1 MKVSLSPKIQ
11 QYWISSNSYFSM
23 QSLEKFVKY
32 FVPFLEELENK
43 SNNSNDVIIYDIQDI
58 DTMDNSKLNVMLCVE
73 NCSQWSHYKHY
84 NKYGNY
90 GNKYI
95 SIYLY
100 NHIDKCVITNNYIA
114 IPVIYLQIDYFRTYY
129 NNIKPL
135 VTTVYNEKK
144 FCLIATSITND
155 KKESI
160 VNFLKSIDKCDNI
173 KDYSN
178 ILKNKSCY
186 HSEELMNIFNKYK
199 FVFVSENSIND
210 GYITEKI
217 FNCFFSRTIPIY
229 YGSNKIDYFFNKESF
244 ININSLNFEEIH
256 IDILNIL
263 KNEDKYNKFISS
275 DKTNNYDDEEY
286 IIKIKDFI
294 KNYK

>member
-1 MKVSLSPKIQ
+1 
-11 QYWISSNSYFSM
+11 M

-32 FVPFLEELENK
+32 FVPFLGELENK

-58 DTMDNSKLNVMLCVE
+58 DTMDNSKLNIMLCVE